1 MNRNRFSSLC
11 FQRAAITTCDISG
24 VIAQNFTDW
33 FSVNQRCD
41 TPDAL
46 LENGC
51 ARSQLEFP
59 VSNSFVLQ
67 DHPLGRQ
74 SGNSTQ
80 ISPQKMALKLRPG
93 PRSTLYS
100 KKLEMEFT
108 DAGKSCL
115 TSPFISRHSSHF
127 PSQDPTHRGLSCG
140 PVLSDGPVRVHVRR
154 SAEDKGPGLHSV

>member
-1 MNRNRFSSLC
+1 MTL
-11 FQRAAITTCDISG
+11 G

-59 VSNSFVLQ
+59 VSNSLVLQ
-67 DHPLGRQ
+67 DHPLGRS

-93 PRSTLYS
+93 PCSLYFNNWR
-100 KKLEMEFT
+100 LCPWM
-108 DAGKSCL
+108 
-115 TSPFISRHSSHF
+115 
-127 PSQDPTHRGLSCG
+127 
-140 PVLSDGPVRVHVRR
+140 RVNV
-154 SAEDKGPGLHSV
+154 A

>member
-1 MNRNRFSSLC
+1 MIIIIVTDCKQSL
-11 FQRAAITTCDISG
+11 FLTCCQQQCVTLG
-24 VIAQNFTDW
+24 VIPQNFTDW

-59 VSNSFVLQ
+59 VSNSLVLQ
-67 DHPLGRQ
+67 DHPLGRS

-93 PRSTLYS
+93 PCSLHFNNWRL
-100 KKLEMEFT
+100 
-108 DAGKSCL
+108 
-115 TSPFISRHSSHF
+115 SPWM
-127 PSQDPTHRGLSCG
+127 
-140 PVLSDGPVRVHVRR
+140 RVNV
-154 SAEDKGPGLHSV
+154 A